1 MRDEWVI
8 LVDRD
13 DRETGVM
20 EKMEAHRKALLHRAV
35 SVFIFNDKEEMLL
48 QRRAMS
54 KYHSPGLWTNTA
66 CTHPRP
72 GESNVGAAERR
83 ITVEKGLKASL
94 QKCFDFIYHA
104 PLDNN
109 LAEHEFDHVFC
120 GVTNDI
126 PQADPAEVMDY
137 KYMEAGELLNDIQKH
152 PENYTVWFRK
162 IACDVLCNRKSISD
176 CE

>member
-1 MRDEWVI
+1 MI
-8 LVDRD
+8 LVDRE

-35 SVFIFNDKEEMLL
+35 SVFIFNENEEMLM

-72 GESNVGAAERR
+72 GESNISAAERR
-83 ITVEKGLKASL
+83 LKEEMGLEVPL
-94 QKCFDFIYHA
+94 HKCFDFIYHA
-104 PLDNN
+104 PLENN

-120 GVTNDI
+120 GVSDNL
-126 PQADPAEVMDY
+126 PQADPDEVMDY
-137 KYMEAGELLNDIQKH
+137 KYIATGDLLTDIQNH

-162 IACDVLCNRKSISD
+162 IVHDVLCKRKSISD
-176 CE
+176 CQ